1 MYVYD
6 DDNNVNR
13 VIWKPRNR
21 YPKAEKTFQKWKSTH
36 SSIWQQNQLKC
47 PKSLY
52 ICLVVEL
59 SLLHLFLALR
69 TFWFL
74 EKPAVTQNSCYW
86 DRFLEGRKLE
96 EILTKL
102 SE

>member
-1 MYVYD
+1 MGDKCKIYKKDPTVRNSFFYQTLHLMYVYD

-36 SSIWQQNQLKC
+36 SSIWQQNQPKY

-52 ICLVVEL
+52 ISPVLNLV
-59 SLLHLFLALR
+59 
-69 TFWFL
+69 
-74 EKPAVTQNSCYW
+74 C
-86 DRFLEGRKLE
+86 
-96 EILTKL
+96 
-102 SE
+102 

>member
-36 SSIWQQNQLKC
+36 SSIWQQNQ
-47 PKSLY
+47 PKYPMSLY
-52 ICLVVEL
+52 ISPVLNFL
-59 SLLHLFLALR
+59 SKLYTPSTLNMNLILWHTHLNVC
-69 TFWFL
+69 
-74 EKPAVTQNSCYW
+74 AV
-86 DRFLEGRKLE
+86 K
-96 EILTKL
+96 
-102 SE
+102 

>member
-36 SSIWQQNQLKC
+36 SSIWQQNQPKY

-52 ICLVVEL
+52 ISYVV
-59 SLLHLFLALR
+59 SLLCYTYFKALR
-69 TFWFL
+69 AFWFL
-74 EKPAVTQNSCYW
+74 EKAALCKLRVIGTVPMFQLTRNSPTNAY
-86 DRFLEGRKLE
+86 
-96 EILTKL
+96 I
-102 SE
+102 S